1 MRAGSTR
8 VDPTLTVSTS
18 DVGVGMNFG
27 FPWRVK
33 GIRPE
38 ARHSA
43 REAAR
48 RAGLPLSD
56 WLNAII
62 LQQAATQGIKTPSH
76 VRGGDEAAG
85 DDLSDLYLRLDD
97 LTRRIDQVTRTG
109 AAAYAPKRSREES
122 EFAELFARLEQRFDQ
137 IAADIA
143 HTAAQPEILNAHPQ
157 AIDRPDIAAPCQ
169 TFNGEAVHAHTQ
181 QSSPAAAEAAHE
193 PTPSQDLSGLED
205 QLRRIADQIEILRR
219 PDVEEDIDA
228 LREELDEISCRLNEA
243 MPRRAI
249 EIIETQIQSLSQRVA
264 QGRQAGVDGNAL
276 AGIER
281 GLAEVRD
288 ALRDLTPA
296 ENLVGYTDAIAA
308 LSHKIDLIVA
318 QKDPA
323 TMQQL
328 DRSLA
333 TLREMAAHVASNET
347 ISGLSAQVRALA
359 DKIDHVAAGGGS
371 DALNKLELRIDA
383 LSRAMT
389 DRALNGDA
397 VPLRVEALVQSLSE
411 KVEQIQQSHTDQIAL
426 GHLEDCIAK
435 LVERL
440 SATDSRLNHL
450 DAIERGL
457 ADLLV
462 HIEEIRA
469 NKESTSLRA
478 DNAPAIDLLKQG
490 MAHTQN
496 TLEAVHGTLG
506 CVADRLAVIEKEIQ
520 AERPTPAVQEEK
532 EVQADR
538 PVPAM
543 QEEKE
548 IQADRPMPAMQEEK
562 EIQAERQM
570 PAMQEEKEILAE
582 RPAPA
587 EPAAPALPRRADK
600 ASIEAIANALLAEFS
615 NQNLPPPAPPAI
627 DPVPPPADQPLEP
640 GSGAPRLATHP
651 GVRIAASEAAL
662 GVARPSPAAAGAK
675 SDFIAAARRAAQAAG
690 QDPKGRQARS
700 DTFKMKDEE
709 AERPKVMTR
718 VKSMVLAA
726 SIVAIIIGSI
736 QFASNLFDF
745 RIFDTNEAKLVSSPA
760 PDTANSEIAA
770 ETAQP
775 GTSATFADGKPAPS
789 IAPATKAADADIT
802 SSLLAPPA
810 LPSSAPAAS
819 PPESAAIQPPLSL
832 DATAKTPP
840 PVSNSAAPSG
850 VPPTGSHAGPKGAP
864 APKSDVTGSIARA
877 PADASAN
884 RQPAPAAE
892 VPTTDGLPA
901 AIGGARLRNAAVAGD
916 PAAAYEIAMRFME
929 GRGVPA
935 NLEEAVRWYERAA
948 SKGLVPAQFRYAS
961 MLEKGQGVK
970 KDLAAA
976 QKLYIAAASKGH
988 AKAMHNLA
996 VLYAEGVDGRPDYAN
1011 AAQWFRRAAEHGVAD
1026 SQYNL
1031 GVLTARGLGTDKNIA
1046 ESYKWFSLAAAQGDR
1061 DASRKRDDV
1070 AAYLNAQTL
1079 AAVQEAV
1086 KNFAVQPQ
1094 PTEATMVPEPPGGW
1108 DRTAPPPRKPRSS
1121 GPLSLGDFNSG
1132 KL

>member
-1 MRAGSTR
+1 MT
-8 VDPTLTVSTS
+8 
-18 DVGVGMNFG
+18 FG

-38 ARHSA
+38 ARHTA

-48 RAGLPLSD
+48 RAGLPLND

-62 LQQAATQGIKTPSH
+62 LQQAAAQGIKTSSIALD
-76 VRGGDEAAG
+76 RDEGSA
-85 DDLSDLYLRLDD
+85 DDLSDLHHRLDD

-109 AAAYAPKRSREES
+109 AAAYAPKRGREEF
-122 EFAELFARLEQRFDQ
+122 EFDELFARLEQRFDQ
-137 IAADIA
+137 FAANIVHPATQPAMQSA
-143 HTAAQPEILNAHPQ
+143 HPHSLDRPEIV
-157 AIDRPDIAAPCQ
+157 APRQ

-181 QSSPAAAEAAHE
+181 QSAPAAVAAAHK
-193 PTPSQDLSGLED
+193 PAPSPDLSGLED
-205 QLRRIADQIEILRR
+205 QLRRITDQIETLRR
-219 PDVEEDIDA
+219 PGVEEDIAA
-228 LREELDEISCRLNEA
+228 LRTELGEISCTLNEA

-249 EIIETQIQSLSQRVA
+249 EIIEKQIHALSQRIAV
-264 QGRQAGVDGNAL
+264 GRQAGVDGNAL

-328 DRSLA
+328 ERSLA

-359 DKIDHVAAGGGS
+359 DKIDHVAASGGS
-371 DALNKLELRIDA
+371 DAFNKLELRIDA

-411 KVEQIQQSHTDQIAL
+411 KIEQIQQSRTDQIAL

-469 NKESTSLRA
+469 NKEAASLRA
-478 DNAPAIDLLKQG
+478 DNTPAIDLLKQD
-490 MAHTQN
+490 MARTQN

-506 CVADRLAVIEKEIQ
+506 FVANRLAVIEKDI
-520 AERPTPAVQEEK
+520 RI
-532 EVQADR
+532 D
-538 PVPAM
+538 
-543 QEEKE
+543 
-548 IQADRPMPAMQEEK
+548 
-562 EIQAERQM
+562 
-570 PAMQEEKEILAE
+570 

-587 EPAAPALPRRADK
+587 IRETDILELTHPADEAPIETVAAAPD
-600 ASIEAIANALLAEFS
+600 AIAIATAPAHPPHDTALQTPTTAAAPQPPAPAPDLPPTLLTEFS
-615 NQNLPPPAPPAI
+615 NLGVRPASQPAI
-627 DPVPPPADQPLEP
+627 EPAPPADQPLEP
-640 GSGAPRLATHP
+640 GSGAPRFATHP

-662 GVARPSPAAAGAK
+662 GVARPSAAAAGGK

-690 QDPKGRQARS
+690 QDPKGHHAREPYKTKGGETAS
-700 DTFKMKDEE
+700 
-709 AERPKVMTR
+709 ARPKVVTR
-718 VKSMVLAA
+718 VKAMFLAA

-736 QFASNLFDF
+736 QFASNILDF
-745 RIFDTNEAKLVSSPA
+745 GIFDTKETKLVNSPE

-770 ETAQP
+770 EPAQP
-775 GTSATFADGKPAPS
+775 ETSTTLADSKPAPS

-802 SSLLAPPA
+802 ASLLAPPT

-819 PPESAAIQPPLSL
+819 PPAPGSAPIQPPLSL
-832 DATAKTPP
+832 DATAKAPP
-840 PVSNSAAPSG
+840 LVLNAAPSG
-850 VPPTGSHAGPKGAP
+850 APPVGSPPGPKGAP
-864 APKSDVTGSIARA
+864 RPKSDVTGSIAQA
-877 PADASAN
+877 PVDAGAN
-884 RQPAPAAE
+884 RQPAPAAD

-916 PAAAYEIAMRFME
+916 PAAAYEVAMRFME

-935 NLEEAVRWYERAA
+935 NLEEAARWYERAA

-976 QKLYIAAASKGH
+976 QKLYVAAASKGH

-996 VLYAEGVDGRPDYAN
+996 VLYAEGVDGKPDYAN
-1011 AAQWFRRAAEHGVAD
+1011 AAQWFRRGAEHGVAD

-1046 ESYKWFSLAAAQGDR
+1046 ESYKWFALAAAQGDR

-1086 KNFAVQPQ
+1086 KSFAVQPQ
-1094 PTEATMVPEPPGGW
+1094 PAEATVVPEPPGGW
-1108 DRTAPPPRKPRSS
+1108 DRAAPPPRKPRSS